1 MIHVQSAVCQHD
13 LQKWNINLDTFIYPT
28 ISLFLLWSNSQLNI
42 MDIYLYIQSRMVT
55 VHAWSDSGQKCVG
68 ATMLHENAT
77 VIKRQRCEVCIDTI
91 LCVVNNHLTK
101 SPTKVEGNSKAFST
115 LYYCHTVQPGR
126 LISKLYNYTCY
137 VIWTKWPEGPV
148 AWIGRNEHLHNW
160 IQYSR

>member
-42 MDIYLYIQSRMVT
+42 MVIYLYIQSRMVT

-68 ATMLHENAT
+68 AKMLHENAT

-101 SPTKVEGNSKAFST
+101 SPTKVEGNSKAVST

-126 LISKLYNYTCY
+126 LISKLYHYTCY
-137 VIWTKWPEGPV
+137 VIWTKWPGLV
-148 AWIGRNEHLHNW
+148 AWIGCNEHLHNW

>member
-42 MDIYLYIQSRMVT
+42 MVIYLYIQSRMVT

-68 ATMLHENAT
+68 AKMLHENAT

-115 LYYCHTVQPGR
+115 LYYCHTVQHGR

-137 VIWTKWPEGPV
+137 VIWTKWPGLV
-148 AWIGRNEHLHNW
+148 AWIGCNEHLHNW

>member
-42 MDIYLYIQSRMVT
+42 MAIYLYIQSRMVT

-68 ATMLHENAT
+68 AKMLHENAT

-101 SPTKVEGNSKAFST
+101 SPTKVEGNSKALKWVNIQLCIIAI
-115 LYYCHTVQPGR
+115 LYSPVVWF
-126 LISKLYNYTCY
+126 LSYTIIH
-137 VIWTKWPEGPV
+137 VM
-148 AWIGRNEHLHNW
+148 
-160 IQYSR
+160 

>member
-42 MDIYLYIQSRMVT
+42 MVIYLYIQSRMVT

-68 ATMLHENAT
+68 AKMLHENAT

-101 SPTKVEGNSKAFST
+101 SPTKVEGNSKAYST

-126 LISKLYNYTCY
+126 LISKLYNDTCY
-137 VIWTKWPEGPV
+137 VIWTKWPGLV
-148 AWIGRNEHLHNW
+148 AWIGCNEHLHNW

>member
-42 MDIYLYIQSRMVT
+42 MVIYLYIQSRMVT

-68 ATMLHENAT
+68 VKMLHENAT

-137 VIWTKWPEGPV
+137 VIWTKWPGLV
-148 AWIGRNEHLHNW
+148 AWIGCNEHLHNW

>member
-42 MDIYLYIQSRMVT
+42 MVIYLYIQSRMVT

-68 ATMLHENAT
+68 AKMLHENAT

-101 SPTKVEGNSKAFST
+101 SPTKVEGNSKA
-115 LYYCHTVQPGR
+115 L
-126 LISKLYNYTCY
+126 
-137 VIWTKWPEGPV
+137 
-148 AWIGRNEHLHNW
+148 
-160 IQYSR
+160 

>member
-42 MDIYLYIQSRMVT
+42 MVIYLYIQSRMVT

-68 ATMLHENAT
+68 AKMLHENAT

-101 SPTKVEGNSKAFST
+101 SPTKVEGNSKALKWVNIQLCIIAI
-115 LYYCHTVQPGR
+115 LYSPVVWF
-126 LISKLYNYTCY
+126 LSYTIIH
-137 VIWTKWPEGPV
+137 VK
-148 AWIGRNEHLHNW
+148 
-160 IQYSR
+160 

>member
-42 MDIYLYIQSRMVT
+42 MVIYLYIQSRMVT

-68 ATMLHENAT
+68 AKMLHENAT

-101 SPTKVEGNSKAFST
+101 SPTKVEGNSKALKWVNIQLCIIAI
-115 LYYCHTVQPGR
+115 LYSPVVWF
-126 LISKLYNYTCY
+126 LSYTIIH
-137 VIWTKWPEGPV
+137 VM
-148 AWIGRNEHLHNW
+148 
-160 IQYSR
+160 

>member
-42 MDIYLYIQSRMVT
+42 MVIYLYIQSRMVT
-55 VHAWSDSGQKCVG
+55 VHAWSDSGQKCVS
-68 ATMLHENAT
+68 AKMLHENAT

-137 VIWTKWPEGPV
+137 VIWTKWPGLV
-148 AWIGRNEHLHNW
+148 AWIGCNEHLHNW